1 MKRTAFFAILA
12 GLSLSV
18 ADGAQ
23 SFIPGML
30 KEEYWQGGSVQSGCG
45 SRHGRHPDADQLVEQ
60 L

>member
-1 MKRTAFFAILA
+1 MKRITLFTIIAVV
-12 GLSLSV
+12 GVNV
-18 ADGAQ
+18 ADAAQ
-23 SFIPGML
+23 TFIPGKL